1 VSRRRLAEELALL
14 ATAAQ
19 FLTRIPL
26 PAADHFTEQ
35 RLAAAPRYFPL
46 VGALVGALCAGVY
59 IAALAVFPASV
70 AVLLALAAG
79 LLITGAFHEDGL
91 ADTFDGLGGGDRAL
105 DVMRDSRIGTYGA
118 VALLSVLALKC
129 AALIALPPL
138 AVFTALVVAHG
149 LSRLSA
155 VLVIVSS
162 RYLRDEGTG
171 KPTAPRSR
179 WNRAA
184 AGAGHGRAA
193 AGGLRPDPGARRRA
207 VLHRRRRRESCP
219 HASPVR
225 APPRRLHRRHAGA
238 PCSRP
243 ASWAST
249 SPSWPGTERGLPAP
263 P

>member
-171 KPTAPRSR
+171 KPTARGLDGTGLRLALATGALLLAACALTLGPGAALSCTAG
-179 WNRAA
+179 AA
-184 AGAGHGRAA
+184 ASHVLMRRLFERRLGGYTGDTLGAVQQASELGIYLALLAGH
-193 AGGLRPDPGARRRA
+193 
-207 VLHRRRRRESCP
+207 
-219 HASPVR
+219 
-225 APPRRLHRRHAGA
+225 
-238 PCSRP
+238 
-243 ASWAST
+243 
-249 SPSWPGTERGLPAP
+249 
-263 P
+263 